1 MTMYSLIKISGYIK
15 NTKRSDLQSDTDVIT
30 AIISDADNYCTVEL
44 GLYKSANEAIKKMQT
59 FSPVTIEITP
69 DSFLVLGYFVQENEY
84 NYSEENYILQYY
96 GDIHSFNVS
105 AVQ

>member
-44 GLYKSANEAIKKMQT
+44 GLYKSAN
-59 FSPVTIEITP
+59 
-69 DSFLVLGYFVQENEY
+69 
-84 NYSEENYILQYY
+84 
-96 GDIHSFNVS
+96 
-105 AVQ
+105 